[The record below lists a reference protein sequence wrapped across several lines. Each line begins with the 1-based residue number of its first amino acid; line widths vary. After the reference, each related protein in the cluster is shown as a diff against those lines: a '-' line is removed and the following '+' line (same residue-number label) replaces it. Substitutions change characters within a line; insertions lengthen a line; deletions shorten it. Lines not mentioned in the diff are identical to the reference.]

1 MRSIV
6 ALAALALSGTIDL
19 AAASACKPR
28 PSHLTSASATTDL
41 IPSDTTTTAATTS
54 ETQGSKV
61 IKSVVTGGGFSV
73 IPPDGGVPG
82 FTVDGDANILI
93 GPGYK
98 GDGSQDSG
106 CLSLKA
112 SNTDKKRDLGSFVGV
127 SQAIEQ
133 LSLTKPYT
141 IRFFYLVITAPTL
154 DLCQLTAS
162 LGGENF
168 FQTWILSNGASAQWG
183 MVLEQVTAAQRSASL
198 SISMNCF
205 LGGAA
210 QIYVDSVFMSN
221 QVTPATINDFP
232 LDLGG
237 GSDGSGAVTSS
248 SPAFETTS
256 SRNDESTS
264 VPPIIPTTTRGLG
277 ATTEPVTPVTPNS
290 NSQSTGI
297 HTRDSMSS
305 GVATTESEQVGTE
318 TGIETTSQASTQTGS
333 DTGSQ
338 TSAEVNTD
346 TDTQSVIQAGAE
358 TAGTET
364 TSQASVQTGIDA
376 GSQTSSEAITE
387 SGTQSATQ
395 AGTETDSR
403 SATQTGTASQDPT
416 LSQSQSHGLETSD
429 AQTKGS
435 HTTAT
440 DAGEQT
446 STETA
451 SAAPTTSGSS
461 SGSEVSTLKPDGA
474 VSRVCANV
482 GSSSIAGRGCG
493 MQPYNSA
500 GAYTRFT
507 SSNYQMED
515 CAALCLADENCKSF
529 EWSYNNNCANECRLI
544 ATSLSDV
551 PKGNTGTQFT
561 SYDRSCIIEKPC
573 PSYPDDSVCI
583 NKMASTPNSGCL
595 RRRGTLKSCAESFV
609 TLTVSP
615 CGGGDQCRDMCAM
628 YSDCQSFSYNSLLQ
642 QKNCRLFAGTTNE
655 ISEEGGSEY
664 FSDIGCFA
672 CGKNMGFSTYALLTN
687 DPVTVPDM
695 TCKAPAKS
703 VPDTPTTFKTRTSQA
718 AESTTTEAIANH
730 EEPTT
735 TAESPTSTSGAN
747 ACPRGISPPGYCQA
761 QKSLPTQ
768 KVSIRGIL
776 DHWPQSDN
784 DVEPPVQRTCNAFG
798 VKKNGWWGRTRQSN
812 QRQNT
817 MEDCALLCRQEEN
830 CEAFGLDIHNT
841 MDGGY
846 ECALSTYK
854 LGTEGID
861 IGVEWS
867 FWWSDL
873 DCYECH
879 DCDTA
884 GDTPLKADEG
894 SATTTSQSTETT
906 SFIAA

>member
-19 AAASACKPR
+19 AAASVCKPR
-28 PSHLTSASATTDL
+28 PSHLTSATTNL
-41 IPSDTTTTAATTS
+41 IPSDTTTSAATTS
-54 ETQGSKV
+54 ETQEPSSKV
-61 IKSVVTGGGFSV
+61 IKSVVTGGDFSV

-82 FTVDGDANILI
+82 FTVDGDAEILI

-112 SNTDKKRDLGSFVGV
+112 SNTDKKRGLGSFVGV
-127 SQAIEQ
+127 AQALEQ

-141 IRFFYLVITAPTL
+141 VRFFYLVITAPTL

-162 LGGENF
+162 LGGESF

-183 MVLEQVTAAQRSASL
+183 MVLEQATAAQRSASL
-198 SISMNCF
+198 SVSMNCLF
-205 LGGAA
+205 GGAA

-221 QVTPATINDFP
+221 QVTPQTINDFP

-237 GSDGSGAVTSS
+237 SSDNSGAITTSS
-248 SPAFETTS
+248 LAVEATT

-264 VPPIIPTTTRGLG
+264 VPPVLPTHVQSSD
-277 ATTEPVTPVTPNS
+277 ATTEHVTPGTKDS
-290 NSQSTGI
+290 NSQPTGTPTKESI
-297 HTRDSMSS
+297 SS
-305 GVATTESEQVGTE
+305 GVATTETEQDGTR
-318 TGIETTSQASTQTGS
+318 TGAETTSQASIQTGTRAS
-333 DTGSQ
+333 SQ
-338 TSAEVNTD
+338 TPAEPN
-346 TDTQSVIQAGAE
+346 
-358 TAGTET
+358 
-364 TSQASVQTGIDA
+364 
-376 GSQTSSEAITE
+376 TE

-395 AGTETDSR
+395 AGTETDGQ
-403 SATQTGTASQDPT
+403 SATHTGTPSQDPSLT
-416 LSQSQSHGLETSD
+416 ETQSNGLETGD
-429 AQTKGS
+429 TQTQGS
-435 HTTAT
+435 HTTTA
-440 DAGEQT
+440 DVEEQT
-446 STETA
+446 GAETT
-451 SAAPTTSGSS
+451 PTTSGSS
-461 SGSEVSTLKPDGA
+461 SSRETSTLKPEGA

-500 GAYTRFT
+500 GAYSRFT
-507 SSNYQMED
+507 SSNYQKED
-515 CAALCLADENCKSF
+515 CAALCLADENCMSF
-529 EWSYNNNCANECRLI
+529 EWSYNSNCANECRLI
-544 ATSLSDV
+544 ATSLSDI

-573 PSYPDDSVCI
+573 PSYPEESVCI

-595 RRRGTLKSCAESFV
+595 RRKGTLKSCAESFA
-609 TLTVSP
+609 TLTVQP

-628 YSDCQSFSYNSLLQ
+628 YADCQSFSYNSLLQ
-642 QKNCRLFAGTTNE
+642 QKNCKLYAGTTNE
-655 ISEEGGSEY
+655 ITEEGGSEY

-687 DPVTVPDM
+687 DQVTVPEM
-695 TCKAPAKS
+695 TCKAPGKS

-718 AESTTTEAIANH
+718 AEPTTTEANPNH
-730 EEPTT
+730 QDPTT
-735 TAESPTSTSGAN
+735 TTESPTTTSAAK
-747 ACPRGISPPGYCQA
+747 ACPRGISPPGYCKA

-768 KVSIRGIL
+768 KVSLPGIL
-776 DHWPQSDN
+776 DHWPKSDG
-784 DVEPPVQRTCNAFG
+784 DVEPPVQRTCNAYG

-817 MEDCALLCRQEEN
+817 MEDCALLCRQEQN
-830 CEAFGLDIHNT
+830 CEAFGLDT
-841 MDGGY
+841 TEGVEGGY
-846 ECALSTYK
+846 TCALSTYK

-873 DCYECH
+873 DCYDCH
-879 DCDTA
+879 DCDTVGNA
-884 GDTPLKADEG
+884 ALPADQD
-894 SATTTSQSTETT
+894 SATTTSQNTEAT
-906 SFIAA
+906 SFTAA